1 MYTQQRQQTGFNPL
15 NGLNALKT
23 YSNYQNGTGIFS
35 LFNGGGA
42 GATGGMGGS
51 GMAGASG
58 MSGATGAAG
67 ASGGMGATGATGATG
82 AGGMAGMSGLGAMGM
97 FALPAYIVGGLAA
110 SGADPE
116 TFGKLP
122 LVGTTGEGINGLF
135 NGKGLT
141 EFFDTDN
148 IAQNLL
154 PGIGDFLPDETSES
168 IFKPV
173 QNLFGNIFGF

>member
-1 MYTQQRQQTGFNPL
+1 MYQQRQQMGFNPL
-15 NGLNALKT
+15 NGLNALKM
-23 YSNYQNGTGIFS
+23 YSNYQNGTGLMG
-35 LFNGGGA
+35 LFNSGAAGGA
-42 GATGGMGGS
+42 AGGS
-51 GMAGASG
+51 GTAGIAS
-58 MSGATGAAG
+58 SAGATGAATGGSG
-67 ASGGMGATGATGATG
+67 ATAGGMGGA
-82 AGGMAGMSGLGAMGM
+82 GMAGMSGLGTLGM
-97 FALPAYIVGGLAA
+97 FALPAYIVGGLSA

-122 LVGTTGEGINGLF
+122 LVGTTGEAINGLF

-173 QNLFGNIFGF
+173 QNMFGSIFGF

>member
-1 MYTQQRQQTGFNPL
+1 MYQQRQQMGFNPL
-15 NGLNALKT
+15 NGLNALKM
-23 YSNYQNGTGIFS
+23 YSNYQNGTGLMG
-35 LFNGGGA
+35 LFNSGAAGGA
-42 GATGGMGGS
+42 AGGS
-51 GMAGASG
+51 GTAGIAS
-58 MSGATGAAG
+58 SAGATGAATGGSG
-67 ASGGMGATGATGATG
+67 ATAGGMGGA
-82 AGGMAGMSGLGAMGM
+82 GMAGMGGLGTLGM

-122 LVGTTGEGINGLF
+122 LVGTTGEAINGLF

-148 IAQNLL
+148 IAQSLL

-173 QNLFGNIFGF
+173 QNLFGSIFGF

>member
-1 MYTQQRQQTGFNPL
+1 MYQQRQQMGFNPL
-15 NGLNALKT
+15 NGLNALKM
-23 YSNYQNGTGIFS
+23 YSNYQNGTGLMG
-35 LFNGGGA
+35 LFNSGAAGGA
-42 GATGGMGGS
+42 AGGS
-51 GMAGASG
+51 GTAGIAS
-58 MSGATGAAG
+58 SAGATGAATGGSG
-67 ASGGMGATGATGATG
+67 ATAGGMGGA
-82 AGGMAGMSGLGAMGM
+82 GMAGMSGLGTLGM

-122 LVGTTGEGINGLF
+122 LVGTTGEALNGLF

>member
-1 MYTQQRQQTGFNPL
+1 MYQQRQQMGFNPL
-15 NGLNALKT
+15 NGLNALKM
-23 YSNYQNGTGIFS
+23 YSNYQSGTGLTG
-35 LFNGGGA
+35 LFNSGAAGGAAGGSGTAGIASSA
-42 GATGGMGGS
+42 GATSAATGGSSAAAGGMGG
-51 GMAGASG
+51 A
-58 MSGATGAAG
+58 
-67 ASGGMGATGATGATG
+67 
-82 AGGMAGMSGLGAMGM
+82 GMAGMGGLGTLGM
-97 FALPAYIVGGLAA
+97 FALPAYIVGGLGA
-110 SGADPE
+110 SAGDPE

-122 LVGTTGEGINGLF
+122 LVGTTGEAINGLF

-173 QNLFGNIFGF
+173 QNMFGSIFGF

>member
-1 MYTQQRQQTGFNPL
+1 MYQQRQQMGFNPL
-15 NGLNALKT
+15 NGLNALKM
-23 YSNYQNGTGIFS
+23 YSTYQNGTGLMG
-35 LFNGGGA
+35 LFNSGAAGGA
-42 GATGGMGGS
+42 AGGS
-51 GMAGASG
+51 GTAGIAS
-58 MSGATGAAG
+58 SAGATGAATGGSG
-67 ASGGMGATGATGATG
+67 ATAGGMGGA
-82 AGGMAGMSGLGAMGM
+82 GMAGMSGLGTLGM
-97 FALPAYIVGGLAA
+97 FALPAYIVGGLGA
-110 SGADPE
+110 SAGDPE

-122 LVGTTGEGINGLF
+122 LVGTTGEAINGLF

-154 PGIGDFLPDETSES
+154 PGIGDFLPDDTSES

>member
-1 MYTQQRQQTGFNPL
+1 MYQQRQQMGFNPL
-15 NGLNALKT
+15 NGLNALKM
-23 YSNYQNGTGIFS
+23 YSNYQNGTGLMG
-35 LFNGGGA
+35 LFNSGAAGGA
-42 GATGGMGGS
+42 AGGS
-51 GMAGASG
+51 GTAGIASSAG
-58 MSGATGAAG
+58 GATGAATGGSG
-67 ASGGMGATGATGATG
+67 ATAGGMGGA
-82 AGGMAGMSGLGAMGM
+82 GMAGMGGLGTLGM

-122 LVGTTGEGINGLF
+122 LVGTTGEAINGLF

-154 PGIGDFLPDETSES
+154 PGIGDFLPDDTSES

-173 QNLFGNIFGF
+173 QNMFGSIFGF

>member
-1 MYTQQRQQTGFNPL
+1 MYQQRQQMGFNPL
-15 NGLNALKT
+15 NGLNALKM
-23 YSNYQNGTGIFS
+23 YSNYQNGTGLMG
-35 LFNGGGA
+35 LFNSGAAGGA
-42 GATGGMGGS
+42 AGGS
-51 GMAGASG
+51 GTAGIASSAG
-58 MSGATGAAG
+58 GATGAATGGSG
-67 ASGGMGATGATGATG
+67 ATAGGMGGT
-82 AGGMAGMSGLGAMGM
+82 GMAGMGGLGTLGM

-122 LVGTTGEGINGLF
+122 LVGTTGEAINGLF

-154 PGIGDFLPDETSES
+154 PGIGDFLPDDTSES

-173 QNLFGNIFGF
+173 QNMFGSIFGF

>member
-1 MYTQQRQQTGFNPL
+1 MYQQRQQMGVNPL
-15 NGLNALKT
+15 NGLNALKM
-23 YSNYQNGTGIFS
+23 YSNYQNGTGLMG
-35 LFNGGGA
+35 LFNSGAAGGA
-42 GATGGMGGS
+42 AGGS
-51 GMAGASG
+51 GTAGIASSAG
-58 MSGATGAAG
+58 GATGAAG

-82 AGGMAGMSGLGAMGM
+82 AGGMAGMGGLGTLGM

-122 LVGTTGEGINGLF
+122 LVGTTGEALNSLF
-135 NGKGLT
+135 NGNGFG

-154 PGIGDFLPDETSES
+154 PGIGDFFPDETSDQ
-168 IFKPV
+168 IFQPV
-173 QNLFGNIFGF
+173 SDFFGNIFGF

>member
-1 MYTQQRQQTGFNPL
+1 MYQQRQQMGFNPL
-15 NGLNALKT
+15 NGLNALKM
-23 YSNYQNGTGIFS
+23 YSSYQNGTGLMG
-35 LFNGGGA
+35 LFNSGAAGGA
-42 GATGGMGGS
+42 AGGS
-51 GMAGASG
+51 GTAGIAS
-58 MSGATGAAG
+58 SAGATGAATGGSG
-67 ASGGMGATGATGATG
+67 ATAGGMGGA
-82 AGGMAGMSGLGAMGM
+82 GMAGMGGLGTLGM
-97 FALPAYIVGGLAA
+97 FALPAYIVGGLSA

-122 LVGTTGEGINGLF
+122 LVGTTGEAINGLF

-173 QNLFGNIFGF
+173 QNMFGSIFGF

>member
-1 MYTQQRQQTGFNPL
+1 MYQQRQQMGFNPL
-15 NGLNALKT
+15 NGLNALKM
-23 YSNYQNGTGIFS
+23 YSNYQSGTGLMG
-35 LFNGGGA
+35 LFNSGAAGGA
-42 GATGGMGGS
+42 AGGS
-51 GMAGASG
+51 GTAGIASSAG
-58 MSGATGAAG
+58 GATGAATGGSG
-67 ASGGMGATGATGATG
+67 ATAGMGGA
-82 AGGMAGMSGLGAMGM
+82 GMAGMSGLGTLGM
-97 FALPAYIVGGLAA
+97 FALPAYIVGGLGA
-110 SGADPE
+110 SAGDPE

-122 LVGTTGEGINGLF
+122 LVGTTGEAINGLF

-173 QNLFGNIFGF
+173 QNLFGSIFGF

>member
-1 MYTQQRQQTGFNPL
+1 MYQQRQQMGFNPL
-15 NGLNALKT
+15 NGLNALKM
-23 YSNYQNGTGIFS
+23 YSSYQNGTGLMG

-122 LVGTTGEGINGLF
+122 LVGTTGEAINGLF

-173 QNLFGNIFGF
+173 QNMFGSIFGF

>member
-1 MYTQQRQQTGFNPL
+1 MYQQRQQMGFNPL
-15 NGLNALKT
+15 NGLNALKM
-23 YSNYQNGTGIFS
+23 YSNYQNGTGLMG
-35 LFNGGGA
+35 LFNSGAAGGA
-42 GATGGMGGS
+42 AGGS
-51 GMAGASG
+51 GTAGIAS
-58 MSGATGAAG
+58 SAGATGAATGGSG
-67 ASGGMGATGATGATG
+67 ATAGGMGGA
-82 AGGMAGMSGLGAMGM
+82 GMAGMSGLGTLGM

-122 LVGTTGEGINGLF
+122 LVGTTGEAINGLF

-173 QNLFGNIFGF
+173 QNLFGSIFGF

>member
-1 MYTQQRQQTGFNPL
+1 MYQQRQQMGFNPL
-15 NGLNALKT
+15 NGLNALKM
-23 YSNYQNGTGIFS
+23 YSNYQNGTGLMG
-35 LFNGGGA
+35 LFNSGAAGGA
-42 GATGGMGGS
+42 AGGS
-51 GMAGASG
+51 GTAGIAS
-58 MSGATGAAG
+58 SAGATGAATGGSG
-67 ASGGMGATGATGATG
+67 ATAGGMGGA
-82 AGGMAGMSGLGAMGM
+82 GMAGMGGLGTLGM

-122 LVGTTGEGINGLF
+122 LVGTTGEALNGLF

-173 QNLFGNIFGF
+173 QNLFGSIFGF

>member
-1 MYTQQRQQTGFNPL
+1 MYQQRQAGVNPL
-15 NGLNALKT
+15 NGLNALKM
-23 YSNYQNGTGIFS
+23 YSDYQNGTGLMG
-35 LFNGGGA
+35 LFN
-42 GATGGMGGS
+42 
-51 GMAGASG
+51 
-58 MSGATGAAG
+58 SGAAGGTAGGTGAAG
-67 ASGGMGATGATGATG
+67 MTGTAGAATGGTGATAG
-82 AGGMAGMSGLGAMGM
+82 AGGMAGMSGLGTLGM
-97 FALPAYIVGGLAA
+97 FALPAYIVGGLSA

-122 LVGTTGEGINGLF
+122 LVGTTGEAINGLF

-173 QNLFGNIFGF
+173 QNMFGSIFGF

>member
-1 MYTQQRQQTGFNPL
+1 MYQQRQQMGFNPL
-15 NGLNALKT
+15 NGLNALKM
-23 YSNYQNGTGIFS
+23 YSSYQNGTGLMG
-35 LFNGGGA
+35 LFNSGA
-42 GATGGMGGS
+42 AGDAAGGS
-51 GMAGASG
+51 GTAGIAS
-58 MSGATGAAG
+58 SAGATGAATGGSG
-67 ASGGMGATGATGATG
+67 ATAGGMGGA
-82 AGGMAGMSGLGAMGM
+82 GMAGMSGLGTLGM
-97 FALPAYIVGGLAA
+97 FALPAYIVGGLSA

-122 LVGTTGEGINGLF
+122 LVGTTGEAINGLF

-154 PGIGDFLPDETSES
+154 PGIGDFLPDDTSES

>member
-1 MYTQQRQQTGFNPL
+1 MYQQRQQMGFNPL
-15 NGLNALKT
+15 NGLNALKM
-23 YSNYQNGTGIFS
+23 YSTYQNGTGLMG
-35 LFNGGGA
+35 LFNSGAAGGA
-42 GATGGMGGS
+42 AGGS
-51 GMAGASG
+51 GTAGIAS
-58 MSGATGAAG
+58 SAGATGAATGGSG
-67 ASGGMGATGATGATG
+67 ATAGGMGGA
-82 AGGMAGMSGLGAMGM
+82 GMAGMSGLGTLGM
-97 FALPAYIVGGLAA
+97 FALPAYIVGGLGA
-110 SGADPE
+110 SAGDPE

-122 LVGTTGEGINGLF
+122 LVGTTGEAINGLF

-173 QNLFGNIFGF
+173 QNLFGSIFGF

>member
-1 MYTQQRQQTGFNPL
+1 MYQQRQQMGVNPL
-15 NGLNALKT
+15 NGLNALKM
-23 YSNYQNGTGIFS
+23 YSSYQNGTGLMG
-35 LFNGGGA
+35 LFNSGAAGGA
-42 GATGGMGGS
+42 AGGS
-51 GMAGASG
+51 GTAGIAS
-58 MSGATGAAG
+58 SAGATGAATGGSG
-67 ASGGMGATGATGATG
+67 ATAGGMGGA
-82 AGGMAGMSGLGAMGM
+82 GMAGMSGLGALGM

-122 LVGTTGEGINGLF
+122 LVGTTGEAINGLF

-154 PGIGDFLPDETSES
+154 PGIGDFLPDDTSES

>member
-1 MYTQQRQQTGFNPL
+1 MYQQRQQMGFNPL
-15 NGLNALKT
+15 NGLNALKM
-23 YSNYQNGTGIFS
+23 YSNYQNGTGLMG
-35 LFNGGGA
+35 LFNSGAAGGA
-42 GATGGMGGS
+42 AGGS
-51 GMAGASG
+51 GTAGIAS
-58 MSGATGAAG
+58 SAGATGAATGGSG
-67 ASGGMGATGATGATG
+67 ATAGGMGGA
-82 AGGMAGMSGLGAMGM
+82 GMAGMGGLGTLGM

-122 LVGTTGEGINGLF
+122 LVGTTGEAINGLF

-173 QNLFGNIFGF
+173 QNLFGSIFGF

>member
-1 MYTQQRQQTGFNPL
+1 MYQQRQQMGFNPL
-15 NGLNALKT
+15 NGLNALKM
-23 YSNYQNGTGIFS
+23 YSDYQSGTGLMG
-35 LFNGGGA
+35 LFNSGA
-42 GATGGMGGS
+42 AGGMGGS

-122 LVGTTGEGINGLF
+122 LVGTTGEAINGLF

-154 PGIGDFLPDETSES
+154 PGIGDFLPDDTSES

-173 QNLFGNIFGF
+173 QNLFGSIFGF

>member
-1 MYTQQRQQTGFNPL
+1 MYQQRQQMGFNPL
-15 NGLNALKT
+15 NGLNALKM
-23 YSNYQNGTGIFS
+23 YSNYQNGTGLMG
-35 LFNGGGA
+35 LFNSGAAGGA
-42 GATGGMGGS
+42 AGGS
-51 GMAGASG
+51 GTAGIAS
-58 MSGATGAAG
+58 SAGATGAATGGSG
-67 ASGGMGATGATGATG
+67 ATAGGMGGA
-82 AGGMAGMSGLGAMGM
+82 GMAGMSGLGALGM

-110 SGADPE
+110 GGADPE

-122 LVGTTGEGINGLF
+122 AVGTPGEAINGLF

-148 IAQNLL
+148 IAQHLL
-154 PGIGDFLPDETSES
+154 PGIGDFLPDDTSES

>member
-1 MYTQQRQQTGFNPL
+1 MYQQRQQTGFNPL
-15 NGLNALKT
+15 NGLNALKM
-23 YSNYQNGTGIFS
+23 YSNYQNGTGLMG
-35 LFNGGGA
+35 LFNSGAAGGA
-42 GATGGMGGS
+42 AGGS
-51 GMAGASG
+51 GTAGIAS
-58 MSGATGAAG
+58 SAGATGAAG

-82 AGGMAGMSGLGAMGM
+82 AGGMAGMGGLGTLGM

-173 QNLFGNIFGF
+173 QNMFGSIFGF

>member
-58 MSGATGAAG
+58 MSGATGA
-67 ASGGMGATGATGATG
+67 
-82 AGGMAGMSGLGAMGM
+82 GGMAGMGGLGAMGM

-148 IAQNLL
+148 IAQNIL

>member
-1 MYTQQRQQTGFNPL
+1 MYQQRQQMGVNPL
-15 NGLNALKT
+15 NGLNALKM
-23 YSNYQNGTGIFS
+23 YSNYQNGTGLMG
-35 LFNGGGA
+35 LFNSGAAGGA
-42 GATGGMGGS
+42 AGGS
-51 GMAGASG
+51 GTAGIASSAG
-58 MSGATGAAG
+58 GATGAAG

-82 AGGMAGMSGLGAMGM
+82 AGGMAGMGGLGTLGM

>member
-1 MYTQQRQQTGFNPL
+1 MYQQRQAGVNPL
-15 NGLNALKT
+15 NGLNALKM
-23 YSNYQNGTGIFS
+23 YSDYQNGTGLMG
-35 LFNGGGA
+35 LFNSGAAGGA
-42 GATGGMGGS
+42 AGGS
-51 GMAGASG
+51 GTAGIAS
-58 MSGATGAAG
+58 SAGATGAATGGSG
-67 ASGGMGATGATGATG
+67 ATAGGMGGA
-82 AGGMAGMSGLGAMGM
+82 GMAGMSGLGAMGM
-97 FALPAYIVGGLAA
+97 FALPAYIVGGLSA

-122 LVGTTGEGINGLF
+122 LVGTTGEAINGLF

-154 PGIGDFLPDETSES
+154 PGIGDFLPDDTSES

-173 QNLFGNIFGF
+173 QNLFGSIFGF